1 MLTNVNSIA
10 GVVFIA
16 TFVYMKAPKNKISQ
30 HFFRRISIVVVA
42 SLVLL
47 AVVQCFWGWRMYR
60 NQVEDFERRVES
72 ATYKSIYKA
81 FRMDAIPGL
90 VVAERIN
97 IDLDEFAFYFAPN
110 LLELDALQPY
120 AVEILDLT
128 SNARVMMSR
137 GEVSAIRNPMVT
149 LVEIDD
155 DAMFGLRLTIE
166 VPHRRF
172 LSQMWGL
179 LASSIVIV
187 LLLSAVLIYL
197 IRTMFQQQTIEQMR
211 RDFTHNITHELK
223 TPISVA
229 VAATDAMRNFSA
241 DADIER
247 RSRYLEIVEAQLS
260 QLSAMIER
268 ILTVSVEGRQAKL
281 SIEQVA
287 LREMFEQVIEGVQLS
302 GNDDVVL
309 NIDCDATLTVTA
321 DPHHLKSV
329 VTTLIDNA
337 LKYGGRPLTITISA
351 TKVDGATEIRVADNG
366 CGIAREHLPHLFEKF
381 YRVPSG
387 DLQRPRGYGLGLYYA
402 RQVIE
407 AHRGE
412 ISATSRSGH
421 GTVITIKLP
430 ENEQ

>member
-1 MLTNVNSIA
+1 MN
-10 GVVFIA
+10 
-16 TFVYMKAPKNKISQ
+16 APKSQISQ
-30 HFFRRISIVVVA
+30 SFFRRISVVVVA

-60 NQVEDFERRVES
+60 NQVEDFYRRVES

-90 VVAERIN
+90 VAAEQIK
-97 IDLDEFAFYFAPN
+97 IDLDEFAFYFEPN

-120 AVEILDLT
+120 AAEVLDLT
-128 SNARVMMSR
+128 ASSRVMMHR
-137 GEVSAIRNPMVT
+137 GDAATIRNPMVT
-149 LVEIDD
+149 LIEIDD

-166 VPHRRF
+166 VPHRAF
-172 LSQMWGL
+172 FGQMWGL
-179 LASSIVIV
+179 LASSVVIV

-197 IRTMFQQQTIEQMR
+197 THTMFRQRTIEQMR

-247 RSRYLEIVEAQLS
+247 RSRYLEIVETQLS
-260 QLSAMIER
+260 QLTAMVER

-281 SIEQVA
+281 AIEQVA
-287 LREMFEQVIEGVQLS
+287 LREIFEQVVEGIQVG
-302 GNDDVVL
+302 GNEDATL
-309 NIDCDATLTVTA
+309 NIDCDERLLVNA

-329 VTTLIDNA
+329 VMTLIDNA
-337 LKYGGRPLTITISA
+337 LKYGGRPLSITLSA
-351 TKVDGATEIRVADNG
+351 AKVDNTTEIRIADNG
-366 CGIAREHLPHLFEKF
+366 CGIAREHLAHLFEKF

-387 DLQRPRGYGLGLYYA
+387 DVQRPRGYGLGLYYA
-402 RQVIE
+402 QQVIK
-407 AHRGE
+407 AHGGDILVE
-412 ISATSRSGH
+412 SRVGK
-421 GTVITIKLP
+421 GTTIIIKLP

>member
-1 MLTNVNSIA
+1 
-10 GVVFIA
+10 
-16 TFVYMKAPKNKISQ
+16 MKAPKNKISQ
-30 HFFRRISIVVVA
+30 TFFRRISVVVVA

-60 NQVEDFERRVES
+60 SQVEDFERRVES

-90 VVAERIN
+90 VAAEQIKIN
-97 IDLDEFAFYFAPN
+97 LDEFALFFEPN

-120 AVEILDLT
+120 AVEVLDLT
-128 SNARVMMSR
+128 AAERVMMSR
-137 GEVSAIRNPMVT
+137 DEVSSIRNPMVVR
-149 LVEIDD
+149 VEIDD

-166 VPHRRF
+166 VPHRKF
-172 LSQMWGL
+172 FGQMWGL
-179 LASSIVIV
+179 LASSVVIV

-197 IRTMFQQQTIEQMR
+197 IRTMFRQRTIEQMR

-247 RSRYLEIVEAQLS
+247 RSRYLEIVETQLAQLT
-260 QLSAMIER
+260 AMVER

-287 LREMFEQVIEGVQLS
+287 LCELFEQIVEGVALNVDEQASLNVECDPALS
-302 GNDDVVL
+302 VR
-309 NIDCDATLTVTA
+309 A
-321 DPHHLKSV
+321 DRYHLSSV

-337 LKYGGRPLTITISA
+337 LKYGGRPISIVLSA
-351 TKVDGATEIRVADNG
+351 TTTDHAVEIRVADNG
-366 CGIAREHLPHLFEKF
+366 CGIAREHLAHLFEKF

-407 AHRGE
+407 AHGGE
-412 ISATSRSGH
+412 IRAESRVGH
-421 GTVITIKLP
+421 GTTIIIKLP

>member
-1 MLTNVNSIA
+1 MN
-10 GVVFIA
+10 
-16 TFVYMKAPKNKISQ
+16 APKSQISQ
-30 HFFRRISIVVVA
+30 SFFRRISVVVVA

-90 VVAERIN
+90 VAAEQIKIN
-97 IDLDEFAFYFAPN
+97 LDEFAFYFEPN

-120 AVEILDLT
+120 AAEVLDLT
-128 SNARVMMSR
+128 ASSRVMMHR
-137 GEVSAIRNPMVT
+137 GDAATIRNPMVT
-149 LVEIDD
+149 LIEIDD

-166 VPHRRF
+166 VPHRAF
-172 LSQMWGL
+172 FGQMWGL
-179 LASSIVIV
+179 LASSVVIV
-187 LLLSAVLIYL
+187 LLLSVVLIYL
-197 IRTMFQQQTIEQMR
+197 IRTMFRQRTIEQMR

-260 QLSAMIER
+260 QLTAMVER

-287 LREMFEQVIEGVQLS
+287 LREAFEQIVEGVQIGSDEDATLS
-302 GNDDVVL
+302 
-309 NIDCDATLTVTA
+309 IDCDEQLLVTA

-329 VTTLIDNA
+329 VMTLIDNA
-337 LKYGGRPLTITISA
+337 LKYGGRPIAITLAA
-351 TKVDGATEIRVADNG
+351 TKVDSTTEIRVADNG
-366 CGIAREHLPHLFEKF
+366 CGIAREHLAHLFEKF

-387 DLQRPRGYGLGLYYA
+387 DVQRPRGYGLGLYYA

-407 AHRGE
+407 AHGGQ
-412 ISATSRSGH
+412 ISAESRTGH
-421 GTVITIKLP
+421 GTTIIIKLP
-430 ENEQ
+430 DNEQ

>member
-1 MLTNVNSIA
+1 MN
-10 GVVFIA
+10 
-16 TFVYMKAPKNKISQ
+16 APKSQISQ
-30 HFFRRISIVVVA
+30 SFFRRISVVVVA

-47 AVVQCFWGWRMYR
+47 AVVQCFWGWRMYHS
-60 NQVEDFERRVES
+60 QVEDFERRVES

-90 VVAERIN
+90 VAAEQIKIN
-97 IDLDEFAFYFAPN
+97 LDEFAFYFEPN

-120 AVEILDLT
+120 AAEVLDLT
-128 SNARVMMSR
+128 ASSRVMMHR
-137 GEVSAIRNPMVT
+137 GDATTIRNPMVT
-149 LVEIDD
+149 LIEIDD

-166 VPHRRF
+166 VPHRAF
-172 LSQMWGL
+172 LGQMWGL
-179 LASSIVIV
+179 LASSVVIV
-187 LLLSAVLIYL
+187 LLLSVVLIYL
-197 IRTMFQQQTIEQMR
+197 IRTMFRQRTIEQMR

-260 QLSAMIER
+260 QLTAMVER

-287 LREMFEQVIEGVQLS
+287 LREAFEQIVEGVQIGGDEDATLS
-302 GNDDVVL
+302 
-309 NIDCDATLTVTA
+309 IDCDEQLLVTA
-321 DPHHLKSV
+321 DPQHLKSV
-329 VTTLIDNA
+329 VMTLIDNA
-337 LKYGGRPLTITISA
+337 LKYGGRPIRITLSA
-351 TKVDGATEIRVADNG
+351 EKRNRATEIRVADNG
-366 CGIAREHLPHLFEKF
+366 CGIAREHLAHLFEKF

-387 DLQRPRGYGLGLYYA
+387 DVQRPRGYGLGLYYA

-407 AHRGE
+407 AHGGQ
-412 ISATSRSGH
+412 ISAESRTGH
-421 GTVITIKLP
+421 GTTIIIKLP
-430 ENEQ
+430 DNEQ

>member
-1 MLTNVNSIA
+1 MN
-10 GVVFIA
+10 
-16 TFVYMKAPKNKISQ
+16 APKSQISQ
-30 HFFRRISIVVVA
+30 SFFRRISVVVIA

-90 VVAERIN
+90 VAAEQIKIN
-97 IDLDEFAFYFAPN
+97 LDEFAFYFEPN

-120 AVEILDLT
+120 AAEVLDLT
-128 SNARVMMSR
+128 ASSRVMMHR
-137 GEVSAIRNPMVT
+137 GDAAAIRNPMVT
-149 LVEIDD
+149 LIEIDD

-166 VPHRRF
+166 VPHRAF
-172 LSQMWGL
+172 FGQMWGL
-179 LASSIVIV
+179 LASSVVIV
-187 LLLSAVLIYL
+187 LLLSVVLIYL
-197 IRTMFQQQTIEQMR
+197 IRTMFRQRTIEQMR

-260 QLSAMIER
+260 QLTAMVER

-287 LREMFEQVIEGVQLS
+287 LREAFEQIVEGVQIGGDEDATLS
-302 GNDDVVL
+302 
-309 NIDCDATLTVTA
+309 IDCDEQLLVTA

-329 VTTLIDNA
+329 VMTLIDNA
-337 LKYGGRPLTITISA
+337 LKYGGRPIAITLTA
-351 TKVDGATEIRVADNG
+351 TKVDSTTEIRVADNG
-366 CGIAREHLPHLFEKF
+366 CGIAREHLAHLFEKF

-387 DLQRPRGYGLGLYYA
+387 DVQRPRGYGLGLYYA

-407 AHRGE
+407 AHGGQ
-412 ISATSRSGH
+412 ISAESRTGH
-421 GTVITIKLP
+421 GTTIIIKLP
-430 ENEQ
+430 DNEQ

>member
-1 MLTNVNSIA
+1 MN
-10 GVVFIA
+10 
-16 TFVYMKAPKNKISQ
+16 APKSQISQ
-30 HFFRRISIVVVA
+30 SFFRRISVVVVA

-60 NQVEDFERRVES
+60 NQVEDFYRRVES

-90 VVAERIN
+90 VAAEQIK
-97 IDLDEFAFYFAPN
+97 IDLDEFAFYFEPN

-120 AVEILDLT
+120 AAEVLDLT
-128 SNARVMMSR
+128 ASSRVMMHR
-137 GEVSAIRNPMVT
+137 GDAAAIRNPMVT
-149 LVEIDD
+149 LIEIDD

-166 VPHRRF
+166 VPHRAF
-172 LSQMWGL
+172 FGQMWGL
-179 LASSIVIV
+179 LASSVVIV

-197 IRTMFQQQTIEQMR
+197 THTMFRQRTIEQMR

-247 RSRYLEIVEAQLS
+247 RSRYLEIVETQLS
-260 QLSAMIER
+260 QLTAMVER

-281 SIEQVA
+281 AIEQVA
-287 LREMFEQVIEGVQLS
+287 LREIFEQVIEGIQVG
-302 GNDDVVL
+302 GNEDATL
-309 NIDCDATLTVTA
+309 NIDCDERLLVSA

-329 VTTLIDNA
+329 VMTLIDNA
-337 LKYGGRPLTITISA
+337 LKYGGRPIAITLAA
-351 TKVDGATEIRVADNG
+351 TKVDSTTEIRVADNG
-366 CGIAREHLPHLFEKF
+366 CGIAREHLTHLFEKF

-387 DLQRPRGYGLGLYYA
+387 DVQQPRGYGLGLYYA
-402 RQVIE
+402 QQVIK
-407 AHRGE
+407 AHGGDILVE
-412 ISATSRSGH
+412 SRVGK
-421 GTVITIKLP
+421 GTTIIIKLP

>member
-1 MLTNVNSIA
+1 
-10 GVVFIA
+10 
-16 TFVYMKAPKNKISQ
+16 
-30 HFFRRISIVVVA
+30 
-42 SLVLL
+42 
-47 AVVQCFWGWRMYR
+47 MYR

-90 VVAERIN
+90 VAAEQIK
-97 IDLDEFAFYFAPN
+97 IDLDEFAFYFEPN

-120 AVEILDLT
+120 AAEVLDLT
-128 SNARVMMSR
+128 ASSRVMMHR
-137 GEVSAIRNPMVT
+137 GDAATICNPMVT
-149 LVEIDD
+149 LIEIDD

-166 VPHRRF
+166 VPHRAF
-172 LSQMWGL
+172 FGQMWGL
-179 LASSIVIV
+179 LASSVVIV
-187 LLLSAVLIYL
+187 LLLSVVLIYL
-197 IRTMFQQQTIEQMR
+197 IRTMFRQRTIEQMR

-260 QLSAMIER
+260 QLTAMVER

-281 SIEQVA
+281 SIGQVA
-287 LREMFEQVIEGVQLS
+287 LREMFEQIVEATQLS
-302 GNDDVVL
+302 GVEQADFAIECDETVV
-309 NIDCDATLTVTA
+309 IAA
-321 DPHHLKSV
+321 DRYHLQSV

-337 LKYGGRPLTITISA
+337 LKYGGRPISITLSA
-351 TKVDGATEIRVADNG
+351 EKRNRTTEIRVADNG

-407 AHRGE
+407 AHRGQIDIE
-412 ISATSRSGH
+412 SRTGH
-421 GTVITIKLP
+421 GTTIIIKLP
-430 ENEQ
+430 DNEQ

>member
-1 MLTNVNSIA
+1 
-10 GVVFIA
+10 
-16 TFVYMKAPKNKISQ
+16 
-30 HFFRRISIVVVA
+30 
-42 SLVLL
+42 
-47 AVVQCFWGWRMYR
+47 MYR

-81 FRMDAIPGL
+81 YRMDAIPGL
-90 VVAERIN
+90 VAAEQIKIN
-97 IDLDEFAFYFAPN
+97 LDEFAFYFEPN

-120 AVEILDLT
+120 AAEVLDLT
-128 SNARVMMSR
+128 ASSRVMMHR
-137 GEVSAIRNPMVT
+137 GDAATIRNPMVT
-149 LVEIDD
+149 LIEIDD

-166 VPHRRF
+166 VPHRAF
-172 LSQMWGL
+172 FGQMWGL
-179 LASSIVIV
+179 LASSVVIV
-187 LLLSAVLIYL
+187 LLLSVVLIYL
-197 IRTMFQQQTIEQMR
+197 IRTMFRQRTIEQMR

-260 QLSAMIER
+260 QLTAMVER

-287 LREMFEQVIEGVQLS
+287 LREAFEQIVEGVQIGGDEDATLS
-302 GNDDVVL
+302 
-309 NIDCDATLTVTA
+309 IDCDEQLLVTA

-329 VTTLIDNA
+329 VMTLIDNA
-337 LKYGGRPLTITISA
+337 LKYGGRPIAITLAA
-351 TKVDGATEIRVADNG
+351 TKVDSTTEIRVADNG
-366 CGIAREHLPHLFEKF
+366 CGIAREHLAHLFEKF

-387 DLQRPRGYGLGLYYA
+387 DVQRPRGYGLGLYYA

-407 AHRGE
+407 AHGGQ
-412 ISATSRSGH
+412 ISAESRTGH
-421 GTVITIKLP
+421 GTTIIIKLP
-430 ENEQ
+430 DNEQ

>member
-1 MLTNVNSIA
+1 MN
-10 GVVFIA
+10 
-16 TFVYMKAPKNKISQ
+16 APKSQISQ
-30 HFFRRISIVVVA
+30 SFFRRISVVVVA

-90 VVAERIN
+90 VAAEQIKIN
-97 IDLDEFAFYFAPN
+97 LHEFAFYFEPN

-120 AVEILDLT
+120 AAEVLDLT
-128 SNARVMMSR
+128 TSSRVMMHR
-137 GEVSAIRNPMVT
+137 GDAAAIRNPMVT
-149 LVEIDD
+149 LIEIDD

-166 VPHRRF
+166 VPHRAF
-172 LSQMWGL
+172 FGQMWGL
-179 LASSIVIV
+179 LASSVVIV
-187 LLLSAVLIYL
+187 LLLSVVLIYL
-197 IRTMFQQQTIEQMR
+197 IRTMFRQRTIEQMR

-260 QLSAMIER
+260 QLTAMVER

-287 LREMFEQVIEGVQLS
+287 LREAFEQIVEGVQIGGDEDATLS
-302 GNDDVVL
+302 
-309 NIDCDATLTVTA
+309 IDCDEQLLVTA

-329 VTTLIDNA
+329 VMTLIDNA
-337 LKYGGRPLTITISA
+337 LKYGGRPIAITLAA
-351 TKVDGATEIRVADNG
+351 TKVDSTTEIRVADNG
-366 CGIAREHLPHLFEKF
+366 CGIAREHLAHLFEKF

-387 DLQRPRGYGLGLYYA
+387 DVQRPRGYGLGLYYA

-407 AHRGE
+407 AHGGQ
-412 ISATSRSGH
+412 ISAESRTGH
-421 GTVITIKLP
+421 GTTIIIKLP
-430 ENEQ
+430 DNEQ

>member
-10 GVVFIA
+10 RVVFIA
-16 TFVYMKAPKNKISQ
+16 TFVYMKTPKSQISQ

-47 AVVQCFWGWRMYR
+47 AAVQCFWGWRMYR
-60 NQVEDFERRVES
+60 NQVADFERRVES

-90 VVAERIN
+90 TVAEHIN
-97 IDLDEFAFYFAPN
+97 IDLNEFALFFEPN

-120 AVEILDLT
+120 TAEVLDLT
-128 SNARVMMSR
+128 ANDRVMMSR
-137 GEVSAIRNPMVT
+137 GEVGTIRNPMVT

-155 DAMFGLRLTIE
+155 DAIFGLRLTIE
-166 VPHRRF
+166 VPHRQF

-179 LASSIVIV
+179 LASSIVIIV
-187 LLLSAVLIYL
+187 LLSAVLIYL
-197 IRTMFQQQTIEQMR
+197 IHTMFEQRTIEQMR

-247 RSRYLEIVEAQLS
+247 RSRYLEIIESQLS
-260 QLSAMIER
+260 QLTAMVER

-287 LREMFEQVIEGVQLS
+287 LREMFEQIIEGIQLS
-302 GNDDVVL
+302 DNEQVKL
-309 NIDCDATLTVTA
+309 HIDCDEKLIVTA
-321 DPHHLKSV
+321 DPYHLRSV
-329 VTTLIDNA
+329 VMTLIDNA
-337 LKYGGRPLTITISA
+337 LKYGGRPLAITLA
-351 TKVDGATEIRVADNG
+351 AVKVDGATEIRVADNG

-402 RQVIE
+402 RQIIE
-407 AHRGE
+407 AHRGS
-412 ISATSRSGH
+412 IRATSQTNR
-421 GTVITIKLP
+421 GTTIIIKLP

>member
-1 MLTNVNSIA
+1 MN
-10 GVVFIA
+10 
-16 TFVYMKAPKNKISQ
+16 APKSQISQ
-30 HFFRRISIVVVA
+30 SFFRRISVVVVA

-60 NQVEDFERRVES
+60 NQVEDFYRRVES

-90 VVAERIN
+90 VAAEQIK
-97 IDLDEFAFYFAPN
+97 IDLDEFAFYFEPN

-120 AVEILDLT
+120 AAEVLDLT
-128 SNARVMMSR
+128 ASSRVMMHR
-137 GEVSAIRNPMVT
+137 GDAATIRNPMVT
-149 LVEIDD
+149 LIEIDD

-166 VPHRRF
+166 VPHRAF
-172 LSQMWGL
+172 FGQMWGL
-179 LASSIVIV
+179 LASSVVIV

-197 IRTMFQQQTIEQMR
+197 THTMFRQRTIEQMR

-247 RSRYLEIVEAQLS
+247 RSRYLEIVETQLS
-260 QLSAMIER
+260 QLTAMVER

-281 SIEQVA
+281 AIEQVA
-287 LREMFEQVIEGVQLS
+287 LREIFEQVVEGIQVG
-302 GNDDVVL
+302 GNEDATL
-309 NIDCDATLTVTA
+309 NIDCDERLLVNA

-329 VTTLIDNA
+329 IMTLIDNA
-337 LKYGGRPLTITISA
+337 LKYGGRPLSITLSA
-351 TKVDGATEIRVADNG
+351 AKVDSTTEIRVADNG
-366 CGIAREHLPHLFEKF
+366 CGIAREHLTHLFEKF

-387 DLQRPRGYGLGLYYA
+387 DVQRPRGYGLGLYYA
-402 RQVIE
+402 QQVIK
-407 AHRGE
+407 AHGGDILVE
-412 ISATSRSGH
+412 SRIGK
-421 GTVITIKLP
+421 GTTIIIKLP

>member
-1 MLTNVNSIA
+1 MN
-10 GVVFIA
+10 
-16 TFVYMKAPKNKISQ
+16 APKSQISQ
-30 HFFRRISIVVVA
+30 SFFRRISVVVIA

-90 VVAERIN
+90 VAAEQIKIN
-97 IDLDEFAFYFAPN
+97 LDEFAFYFEPN

-120 AVEILDLT
+120 AAEVLDLT
-128 SNARVMMSR
+128 ASSRVMMHR
-137 GEVSAIRNPMVT
+137 GDAATIRNPMVT
-149 LVEIDD
+149 LIEIDD

-166 VPHRRF
+166 VPHRAF
-172 LSQMWGL
+172 FGQMWGL
-179 LASSIVIV
+179 LASSVVIVI
-187 LLLSAVLIYL
+187 LLSVVLIYL
-197 IRTMFQQQTIEQMR
+197 IRTMFRQRTIEQMR

-260 QLSAMIER
+260 QLTAMVER

-287 LREMFEQVIEGVQLS
+287 LREAFEQIVEGVQIGGDEDATLS
-302 GNDDVVL
+302 
-309 NIDCDATLTVTA
+309 IDCDEQLLVTA

-329 VTTLIDNA
+329 VMTLIDNA
-337 LKYGGRPLTITISA
+337 LKYGGRPIAITLAA
-351 TKVDGATEIRVADNG
+351 TKVDSATEIRVADNG
-366 CGIAREHLPHLFEKF
+366 CGIAREHLAHLFEKF

-387 DLQRPRGYGLGLYYA
+387 DVQRPRGYGLGLYYA

-407 AHRGE
+407 AHGGQ
-412 ISATSRSGH
+412 ISAESRTGH
-421 GTVITIKLP
+421 GTTIIIKLP
-430 ENEQ
+430 DNEQ

>member
-16 TFVYMKAPKNKISQ
+16 TFVYMKTPRNKISQ
-30 HFFRRISIVVVA
+30 RFFRRISIIVVA

-90 VVAERIN
+90 AVAERIN

-128 SNARVMMSR
+128 ANSRVMMSR
-137 GEVSAIRNPMVT
+137 GEVGAIRNPMVA

-197 IRTMFQQQTIEQMR
+197 IRTMFQQRTIEQMR

-247 RSRYLEIVEAQLS
+247 RSRYLEIIEQQLS
-260 QLSAMIER
+260 QLSTMVER
-268 ILTVSVEGRQAKL
+268 ILSVSVDGRQAKISKERIDL
-281 SIEQVA
+281 CELLEEVVEAVQIGSIEQA
-287 LREMFEQVIEGVQLS
+287 K
-302 GNDDVVL
+302 
-309 NIDCDATLTVTA
+309 LTVECEQSLYIKA
-321 DPHHLKSV
+321 DRHHLKSV
-329 VTTLIDNA
+329 ITTLIDNA
-337 LKYGGRPLTITISA
+337 FKYGGRPIELLISA
-351 TKVDGATEIRVADNG
+351 RRDASEVAISIADNG

-402 RQVIE
+402 QQVIK
-407 AHRGE
+407 AHGGE
-412 ISATSRSGH
+412 ILVESRVGK
-421 GTVITIKLP
+421 GTTFTIKLP

>member
-1 MLTNVNSIA
+1 
-10 GVVFIA
+10 
-16 TFVYMKAPKNKISQ
+16 
-30 HFFRRISIVVVA
+30 
-42 SLVLL
+42 
-47 AVVQCFWGWRMYR
+47 MYR

-90 VVAERIN
+90 VAAEQIKIN
-97 IDLDEFAFYFAPN
+97 LDEFAFYFEPN

-120 AVEILDLT
+120 AAEVLDLT
-128 SNARVMMSR
+128 ASSRVMMHR
-137 GEVSAIRNPMVT
+137 GDAATIRNPMVT
-149 LVEIDD
+149 LIEIDD

-166 VPHRRF
+166 VPHRAF
-172 LSQMWGL
+172 FGQMWGL
-179 LASSIVIV
+179 LASSVVIV
-187 LLLSAVLIYL
+187 LLLSVVLIYL
-197 IRTMFQQQTIEQMR
+197 IRTMFRQRTIEQMR

-260 QLSAMIER
+260 QLTAMVER

-287 LREMFEQVIEGVQLS
+287 LREAFEQIVEGVQIGGDEDATLS
-302 GNDDVVL
+302 
-309 NIDCDATLTVTA
+309 IDCDELLLVTA

-329 VTTLIDNA
+329 VMTLIDNA
-337 LKYGGRPLTITISA
+337 LKYGGRPIAITLAA
-351 TKVDGATEIRVADNG
+351 TKVDSATEIRVADNG
-366 CGIAREHLPHLFEKF
+366 CGIAREHLAHLFEKF

-387 DLQRPRGYGLGLYYA
+387 DVQRPRGYGLGLYYA

-407 AHRGE
+407 AHGGQ
-412 ISATSRSGH
+412 ISAESRTGH
-421 GTVITIKLP
+421 GTTIIIKLP
-430 ENEQ
+430 DNEQ

>member
-1 MLTNVNSIA
+1 
-10 GVVFIA
+10 
-16 TFVYMKAPKNKISQ
+16 
-30 HFFRRISIVVVA
+30 
-42 SLVLL
+42 
-47 AVVQCFWGWRMYR
+47 MYR

-90 VVAERIN
+90 VAAEQIKIN
-97 IDLDEFAFYFAPN
+97 LDEFAFYFEPN

-120 AVEILDLT
+120 AAEVLDLT
-128 SNARVMMSR
+128 ASSRVMMHR
-137 GEVSAIRNPMVT
+137 GDAATIRNPMVT
-149 LVEIDD
+149 LIEIDD

-166 VPHRRF
+166 VPHRAF
-172 LSQMWGL
+172 FGQMWGL
-179 LASSIVIV
+179 LASSVVIV
-187 LLLSAVLIYL
+187 LLLSVVLIYL
-197 IRTMFQQQTIEQMR
+197 IRTMFRQRTIEQMR

-260 QLSAMIER
+260 QLTAMVER

-287 LREMFEQVIEGVQLS
+287 LREAFEQIVEGVQIGGDEDATLS
-302 GNDDVVL
+302 
-309 NIDCDATLTVTA
+309 IDCDEQLLVTA

-329 VTTLIDNA
+329 VMTLIDNA
-337 LKYGGRPLTITISA
+337 LKYGGRPIAITLAA
-351 TKVDGATEIRVADNG
+351 TKVDSTTEIRVADNG
-366 CGIAREHLPHLFEKF
+366 CGIAREHLAHLFEKF

-407 AHRGE
+407 AHGGQ
-412 ISATSRSGH
+412 ISAESRTGH
-421 GTVITIKLP
+421 GTTIIIKLP
-430 ENEQ
+430 DNEQ

>member
-1 MLTNVNSIA
+1 
-10 GVVFIA
+10 
-16 TFVYMKAPKNKISQ
+16 
-30 HFFRRISIVVVA
+30 
-42 SLVLL
+42 
-47 AVVQCFWGWRMYR
+47 MYR

-90 VVAERIN
+90 VAAEQIKIN
-97 IDLDEFAFYFAPN
+97 LDEFAFYFEPN

-120 AVEILDLT
+120 AAEVLDLT
-128 SNARVMMSR
+128 ASSRVMMHR
-137 GEVSAIRNPMVT
+137 GDAATIRNPMVT
-149 LVEIDD
+149 LIEIDD

-166 VPHRRF
+166 VPHRAF
-172 LSQMWGL
+172 FGQMWGL
-179 LASSIVIV
+179 LASSVVIV
-187 LLLSAVLIYL
+187 LLLSVVLIYL
-197 IRTMFQQQTIEQMR
+197 IRTMFRQRTIEQMR

-260 QLSAMIER
+260 QLTAMVER

-281 SIEQVA
+281 SIGQVA
-287 LREMFEQVIEGVQLS
+287 LREMFEQIVETTQLS
-302 GNDDVVL
+302 GVEQADFVIECDETVV
-309 NIDCDATLTVTA
+309 IAA
-321 DPHHLKSV
+321 DRYHLQSV
-329 VTTLIDNA
+329 ITTLIDNA
-337 LKYGGRPLTITISA
+337 LKYGGRPIRITLSA
-351 TKVDGATEIRVADNG
+351 EKRDRTTEIRVADNG

-407 AHRGE
+407 AHRGQIDIE
-412 ISATSRSGH
+412 SRTGH
-421 GTVITIKLP
+421 GTTIIIKLP
-430 ENEQ
+430 DNEQ

>member
-1 MLTNVNSIA
+1 
-10 GVVFIA
+10 
-16 TFVYMKAPKNKISQ
+16 
-30 HFFRRISIVVVA
+30 
-42 SLVLL
+42 
-47 AVVQCFWGWRMYR
+47 MYR

-90 VVAERIN
+90 VAAEQIKIN
-97 IDLDEFAFYFAPN
+97 LDDFAFYFEPN

-120 AVEILDLT
+120 AAEVLDLT
-128 SNARVMMSR
+128 ASSRVMMHR
-137 GEVSAIRNPMVT
+137 GDAATIRNPMVT
-149 LVEIDD
+149 LIEIDD

-166 VPHRRF
+166 VPHRAF
-172 LSQMWGL
+172 FGQMWGL
-179 LASSIVIV
+179 LASSVVIV
-187 LLLSAVLIYL
+187 MLLSVVLIYL
-197 IRTMFQQQTIEQMR
+197 IHTMFRQRTIEQMR

-260 QLSAMIER
+260 QLTAMVER

-281 SIEQVA
+281 SIGQVA
-287 LREMFEQVIEGVQLS
+287 LREMFEQIVEATQLS
-302 GNDDVVL
+302 GVEQADFVIECDETVV
-309 NIDCDATLTVTA
+309 IAA
-321 DPHHLKSV
+321 DRYHLQSV

-337 LKYGGRPLTITISA
+337 LKYGGRPIRITLSA
-351 TKVDGATEIRVADNG
+351 EKRNRATEIRVADNG

-402 RQVIE
+402 RQVIG
-407 AHRGE
+407 AHRGQIDIE
-412 ISATSRSGH
+412 SRTGH
-421 GTVITIKLP
+421 GTTIIIKLP
-430 ENEQ
+430 DNEQ

>member
-1 MLTNVNSIA
+1 MN
-10 GVVFIA
+10 
-16 TFVYMKAPKNKISQ
+16 APKSQISQ
-30 HFFRRISIVVVA
+30 SFFRRISVVVIA

-90 VVAERIN
+90 VAAEQIKIN
-97 IDLDEFAFYFAPN
+97 LDEFAFYFEPN

-120 AVEILDLT
+120 AAEVLDLT
-128 SNARVMMSR
+128 ASSRVMMHR
-137 GEVSAIRNPMVT
+137 GDAATIRNPMVT
-149 LVEIDD
+149 LIEIDD

-166 VPHRRF
+166 VPHRAF
-172 LSQMWGL
+172 FGQMWGL
-179 LASSIVIV
+179 LASSVVIV
-187 LLLSAVLIYL
+187 LLLSVVLIYL
-197 IRTMFQQQTIEQMR
+197 IRTMFRQRTIEQMR

-260 QLSAMIER
+260 QLTAMVER

-287 LREMFEQVIEGVQLS
+287 LREAFEQIVEGVQIGSDEDATLS
-302 GNDDVVL
+302 
-309 NIDCDATLTVTA
+309 IDCDEQLLVTA

-329 VTTLIDNA
+329 VMTLIDNA
-337 LKYGGRPLTITISA
+337 LKYGGRPIAITLAA
-351 TKVDGATEIRVADNG
+351 TKVDSTTEIRVADNG
-366 CGIAREHLPHLFEKF
+366 CGIAREHLAHLFEKF

-387 DLQRPRGYGLGLYYA
+387 DVQRPRGYGLGLYYA

-407 AHRGE
+407 AHGGQ
-412 ISATSRSGH
+412 ISAESRTGH
-421 GTVITIKLP
+421 GTTIIIKLP
-430 ENEQ
+430 DNEQ

>member
-1 MLTNVNSIA
+1 MN
-10 GVVFIA
+10 
-16 TFVYMKAPKNKISQ
+16 APKSQISQ
-30 HFFRRISIVVVA
+30 SFFRRISVVVIA

-90 VVAERIN
+90 VAAEQIKIN
-97 IDLDEFAFYFAPN
+97 LDEFAFYFEPN

-120 AVEILDLT
+120 AAEVLDLT
-128 SNARVMMSR
+128 ASSRVMMHR
-137 GEVSAIRNPMVT
+137 GDAAAIRNPMVT
-149 LVEIDD
+149 LIEIDD

-166 VPHRRF
+166 VPHRAF
-172 LSQMWGL
+172 FGQMWGL
-179 LASSIVIV
+179 LASSVVIV
-187 LLLSAVLIYL
+187 LLLSVVLIYL
-197 IRTMFQQQTIEQMR
+197 IRTMFRQRTIEQMR

-260 QLSAMIER
+260 QLTAMVER

-281 SIEQVA
+281 SIGQVA
-287 LREMFEQVIEGVQLS
+287 LREMFEQIVETTQLS
-302 GNDDVVL
+302 GVGQADFAIECDETVV
-309 NIDCDATLTVTA
+309 IAA
-321 DPHHLKSV
+321 DRYHLQSV

-337 LKYGGRPLTITISA
+337 LKYGGRPIRITLSA
-351 TKVDGATEIRVADNG
+351 EKRDRTTEIRVADNG

-387 DLQRPRGYGLGLYYA
+387 DVQRPRGYGLGLYYA

-407 AHRGE
+407 AHGGQ
-412 ISATSRSGH
+412 ISAESRTGH
-421 GTVITIKLP
+421 GTTIIIKLP
-430 ENEQ
+430 DNEQ

>member
-1 MLTNVNSIA
+1 
-10 GVVFIA
+10 
-16 TFVYMKAPKNKISQ
+16 
-30 HFFRRISIVVVA
+30 
-42 SLVLL
+42 
-47 AVVQCFWGWRMYR
+47 MYR

-90 VVAERIN
+90 VAAEQIKIN
-97 IDLDEFAFYFAPN
+97 LDEFAFYFEPN

-120 AVEILDLT
+120 AAEVLDLT
-128 SNARVMMSR
+128 ASSRVMMHR
-137 GEVSAIRNPMVT
+137 GDAATIRNPMVT
-149 LVEIDD
+149 LIEIDD

-166 VPHRRF
+166 VPHRAF
-172 LSQMWGL
+172 FGQMWGL
-179 LASSIVIV
+179 LASSVVIV
-187 LLLSAVLIYL
+187 LLLSVVLIYL
-197 IRTMFQQQTIEQMR
+197 IRTMFRQRTIEQMR

-260 QLSAMIER
+260 QLTAMVER

-287 LREMFEQVIEGVQLS
+287 LREAFEQIVEGVQIGGDEDATLS
-302 GNDDVVL
+302 
-309 NIDCDATLTVTA
+309 IDCDEQLLVTA

-329 VTTLIDNA
+329 VMTLIDNA
-337 LKYGGRPLTITISA
+337 LKYGGRPIAIILAA
-351 TKVDGATEIRVADNG
+351 TKVDSTTEIRVADNG
-366 CGIAREHLPHLFEKF
+366 CGIAREHLAHLFEKF

-387 DLQRPRGYGLGLYYA
+387 DVQRPRGYGLGLYYA

-407 AHRGE
+407 AHGGQ
-412 ISATSRSGH
+412 ISAESRTGH
-421 GTVITIKLP
+421 GTTIIIKLP
-430 ENEQ
+430 DNEQ

>member
-1 MLTNVNSIA
+1 
-10 GVVFIA
+10 
-16 TFVYMKAPKNKISQ
+16 
-30 HFFRRISIVVVA
+30 
-42 SLVLL
+42 
-47 AVVQCFWGWRMYR
+47 MYR

-90 VVAERIN
+90 VAAEQIKIN
-97 IDLDEFAFYFAPN
+97 LDEFAFYFEPN

-120 AVEILDLT
+120 AAEVLDLT
-128 SNARVMMSR
+128 ASSRVMMHR
-137 GEVSAIRNPMVT
+137 GDAATIRNPMVT
-149 LVEIDD
+149 LIEIDD

-166 VPHRRF
+166 VPHRAF
-172 LSQMWGL
+172 FGQMWGL
-179 LASSIVIV
+179 LASSVVIV
-187 LLLSAVLIYL
+187 LLLSVVLIYL
-197 IRTMFQQQTIEQMR
+197 IRTMFRQRTIEQMR

-260 QLSAMIER
+260 QLTAMVER

-287 LREMFEQVIEGVQLS
+287 LREALEQIVEGVQIGGDEDATLS
-302 GNDDVVL
+302 
-309 NIDCDATLTVTA
+309 IDCDEQLLVTA

-329 VTTLIDNA
+329 VMTLIDNA
-337 LKYGGRPLTITISA
+337 LKYGGRPIAITLAA
-351 TKVDGATEIRVADNG
+351 TKVDSTTEIRVADNG
-366 CGIAREHLPHLFEKF
+366 CGIAREHLAHLFEKF

-387 DLQRPRGYGLGLYYA
+387 DVQRPRGYGLGLYYA

-407 AHRGE
+407 AHGGQ
-412 ISATSRSGH
+412 ISAESRTGH
-421 GTVITIKLP
+421 GTTIIIKLP
-430 ENEQ
+430 DNE

>member
-1 MLTNVNSIA
+1 MN
-10 GVVFIA
+10 
-16 TFVYMKAPKNKISQ
+16 APKSQISQ
-30 HFFRRISIVVVA
+30 SFFRRISVVVIA

-90 VVAERIN
+90 VAAEQIKIN
-97 IDLDEFAFYFAPN
+97 LDEFAFYFEPN

-120 AVEILDLT
+120 AAEVLDLT
-128 SNARVMMSR
+128 ASSRVMMHR
-137 GEVSAIRNPMVT
+137 GDAATIRNPMVT
-149 LVEIDD
+149 LIEIDD

-166 VPHRRF
+166 VPHRAF
-172 LSQMWGL
+172 FGQMWGL
-179 LASSIVIV
+179 LASSVVIV
-187 LLLSAVLIYL
+187 LLLSVVLIYL
-197 IRTMFQQQTIEQMR
+197 IRTMFRQRTIEQMR

-260 QLSAMIER
+260 QLTAMVER

-287 LREMFEQVIEGVQLS
+287 LREAFEQIVEGVQIGGDEDATLS
-302 GNDDVVL
+302 
-309 NIDCDATLTVTA
+309 IDCDEQLLVTA

-329 VTTLIDNA
+329 VMTLIDNA
-337 LKYGGRPLTITISA
+337 LKYGGRPIAITLAA
-351 TKVDGATEIRVADNG
+351 TKVDSATEIRVADNG
-366 CGIAREHLPHLFEKF
+366 CGIAREHLAHLFEKF

-387 DLQRPRGYGLGLYYA
+387 DVQRPRGYGLGLYYA

-407 AHRGE
+407 AHGGQ
-412 ISATSRSGH
+412 ISAESRTGH
-421 GTVITIKLP
+421 GTTIIIKLP
-430 ENEQ
+430 DNEQ

>member
-1 MLTNVNSIA
+1 MN
-10 GVVFIA
+10 A
-16 TFVYMKAPKNKISQ
+16 TKSQISQ
-30 HFFRRISIVVVA
+30 SFFRRISVVVVA

-60 NQVEDFERRVES
+60 NQVADFERRVES

-90 VVAERIN
+90 VAAEQIKIN
-97 IDLDEFAFYFAPN
+97 LDEFAFYFEPN

-120 AVEILDLT
+120 SVEVLDLT
-128 SNARVMMSR
+128 AAERVMMSR
-137 GEVSAIRNPMVT
+137 GTVSAIRNPMVVR
-149 LVEIDD
+149 VEIDD

-166 VPHRRF
+166 VPHRTF
-172 LSQMWGL
+172 FGQMWWL
-179 LASSIVIV
+179 LISSVVIV

-197 IRTMFQQQTIEQMR
+197 IRTMFQQRTIEQMR

-247 RSRYLEIVEAQLS
+247 RSRYLEIVETQLAQLT
-260 QLSAMIER
+260 AMVER

-287 LREMFEQVIEGVQLS
+287 LREAFEQVIEGVKLS
-302 GNDDVVL
+302 ADQQASLSIECDPTLSVRADHYHL
-309 NIDCDATLTVTA
+309 N
-321 DPHHLKSV
+321 SV
-329 VTTLIDNA
+329 VMTLIDNA
-337 LKYGGRPLTITISA
+337 LKYGGRPISIVLSA
-351 TKVDGATEIRVADNG
+351 SKTNHAVEVRVADNG
-366 CGIAREHLPHLFEKF
+366 RGIAREHLAHLFEKF

-387 DLQRPRGYGLGLYYA
+387 DVQRPRGYGLGLYYA

-407 AHRGE
+407 AHGGE
-412 ISATSRSGH
+412 IHAESRLGH
-421 GTVITIKLP
+421 GTTIIIKLP

>member
-1 MLTNVNSIA
+1 
-10 GVVFIA
+10 
-16 TFVYMKAPKNKISQ
+16 MKAPKSQISQ
-30 HFFRRISIVVVA
+30 SFFRQISVVVVA

-90 VVAERIN
+90 VAAEQIK
-97 IDLDEFAFYFAPN
+97 IDLDEFAFYFEPN

-120 AVEILDLT
+120 AAEVLDLT
-128 SNARVMMSR
+128 ASSRVMMHR
-137 GEVSAIRNPMVT
+137 GDAATICNPMVT
-149 LVEIDD
+149 LIEIDD

-166 VPHRRF
+166 VPHRAF
-172 LSQMWGL
+172 FGQMWGL
-179 LASSIVIV
+179 LASSVVIV
-187 LLLSAVLIYL
+187 LLLSVVLIYL
-197 IRTMFQQQTIEQMR
+197 IRTMFRQRTIEQMR

-260 QLSAMIER
+260 QLTAMVER

-281 SIEQVA
+281 SIGQVA
-287 LREMFEQVIEGVQLS
+287 LREMFEQIVEATQLS
-302 GNDDVVL
+302 GVEQADFAIECDETVV
-309 NIDCDATLTVTA
+309 IAA
-321 DPHHLKSV
+321 DRYHLQSV

-337 LKYGGRPLTITISA
+337 LKYGGRPISITLSA
-351 TKVDGATEIRVADNG
+351 EKRNRTTEIRVADNG

-407 AHRGE
+407 AHRGQIDIE
-412 ISATSRSGH
+412 SRTGH
-421 GTVITIKLP
+421 GTTIIIKLP
-430 ENEQ
+430 DNEQ

>member
-1 MLTNVNSIA
+1 
-10 GVVFIA
+10 
-16 TFVYMKAPKNKISQ
+16 
-30 HFFRRISIVVVA
+30 
-42 SLVLL
+42 
-47 AVVQCFWGWRMYR
+47 MYR
-60 NQVEDFERRVES
+60 SQVEDFERRVES

-90 VVAERIN
+90 VAAEQIKIN
-97 IDLDEFAFYFAPN
+97 LDEFALFFEPN

-120 AVEILDLT
+120 AVEVLDLT
-128 SNARVMMSR
+128 AAERVMMSR
-137 GEVSAIRNPMVT
+137 GEVSSIRNPMVVR
-149 LVEIDD
+149 VEIDD
-155 DAMFGLRLTIE
+155 DAMFGLLLTIE
-166 VPHRRF
+166 VPHRKF
-172 LSQMWGL
+172 FGQMWGL
-179 LASSIVIV
+179 LASSVVIV

-197 IRTMFQQQTIEQMR
+197 IRTMFRQRTIEQMR

-247 RSRYLEIVEAQLS
+247 RSRYLEIVETQLAQLT
-260 QLSAMIER
+260 AMVER

-287 LREMFEQVIEGVQLS
+287 LCELFEQVVEGVALNVDEQASLS
-302 GNDDVVL
+302 VE
-309 NIDCDATLTVTA
+309 CDPALSVRA
-321 DPHHLKSV
+321 DRYHLSSV

-337 LKYGGRPLTITISA
+337 LKYGGRPISIALSA
-351 TKVDGATEIRVADNG
+351 TTTDHAVEIRVADNG
-366 CGIAREHLPHLFEKF
+366 CGIAREHLAHLFEKF

-407 AHRGE
+407 AHGGE
-412 ISATSRSGH
+412 IRAESRVGH
-421 GTVITIKLP
+421 GTTIIIKLP

>member
-1 MLTNVNSIA
+1 MN
-10 GVVFIA
+10 
-16 TFVYMKAPKNKISQ
+16 APKSQISQ
-30 HFFRRISIVVVA
+30 SFFRRISVVVIA

-90 VVAERIN
+90 VAAEPIKIN
-97 IDLDEFAFYFAPN
+97 LDEFAFYFEPN

-120 AVEILDLT
+120 AAEVLDLT
-128 SNARVMMSR
+128 ASSRVMMHR
-137 GEVSAIRNPMVT
+137 GDAAAIRNPMVT
-149 LVEIDD
+149 LIEIDD

-166 VPHRRF
+166 VPHRAF
-172 LSQMWGL
+172 FGQMWGL
-179 LASSIVIV
+179 LASSVVIV
-187 LLLSAVLIYL
+187 LLLSVVLIYL
-197 IRTMFQQQTIEQMR
+197 IRTMFRQRTIEQMR

-260 QLSAMIER
+260 QLTAMVER

-287 LREMFEQVIEGVQLS
+287 LREAFEQIVEGVQIGSDEDATLS
-302 GNDDVVL
+302 
-309 NIDCDATLTVTA
+309 IDCDEQLLVTA

-329 VTTLIDNA
+329 VMTLIDNA
-337 LKYGGRPLTITISA
+337 LKYGGRPIAITLAA
-351 TKVDGATEIRVADNG
+351 TKVDSTTEIRVADNG
-366 CGIAREHLPHLFEKF
+366 CGIAREHLAHLFEKF

-387 DLQRPRGYGLGLYYA
+387 DVQRPRGYGLGLYYA

-407 AHRGE
+407 AHGGQ
-412 ISATSRSGH
+412 ISAESRTGH
-421 GTVITIKLP
+421 GTTIIIKLP
-430 ENEQ
+430 DNEQ

>member
-1 MLTNVNSIA
+1 MN
-10 GVVFIA
+10 
-16 TFVYMKAPKNKISQ
+16 APKSQISQ
-30 HFFRRISIVVVA
+30 SFFRRISVVVVA

-90 VVAERIN
+90 VAAEQIKIN
-97 IDLDEFAFYFAPN
+97 LDEFAFYFEPN

-120 AVEILDLT
+120 AAEVLDLT
-128 SNARVMMSR
+128 ASSRVMMHR
-137 GEVSAIRNPMVT
+137 GDAATIRNPMVT
-149 LVEIDD
+149 LIEIDD
-155 DAMFGLRLTIE
+155 DAMFGMRLTIE
-166 VPHRRF
+166 VPHRAF
-172 LSQMWGL
+172 FGQMWGL
-179 LASSIVIV
+179 LASSVVIV
-187 LLLSAVLIYL
+187 LLLSVVLIYL
-197 IRTMFQQQTIEQMR
+197 IRTMFRQRTIEQMR

-260 QLSAMIER
+260 QLTAMVER

-287 LREMFEQVIEGVQLS
+287 LREAFEQIVEGVQIGGDEDATLS
-302 GNDDVVL
+302 
-309 NIDCDATLTVTA
+309 IDCDEQLLVTA

-329 VTTLIDNA
+329 VMTLIDNA
-337 LKYGGRPLTITISA
+337 LKYGGRPIAITLAA
-351 TKVDGATEIRVADNG
+351 TKVDSTTEIRVADNG
-366 CGIAREHLPHLFEKF
+366 CGIAREHLAHLFEKF

-387 DLQRPRGYGLGLYYA
+387 DVQRPRGYGLGLYYA

-407 AHRGE
+407 AHGGQ
-412 ISATSRSGH
+412 ISAESRTGH
-421 GTVITIKLP
+421 GTTIIIKLP
-430 ENEQ
+430 DNER

>member
-1 MLTNVNSIA
+1 MN
-10 GVVFIA
+10 
-16 TFVYMKAPKNKISQ
+16 APKSQISQ
-30 HFFRRISIVVVA
+30 SFFRRISVVVIA

-90 VVAERIN
+90 VAAEQIKIN
-97 IDLDEFAFYFAPN
+97 LDEFAFYFEPN

-120 AVEILDLT
+120 AAEVLDLT
-128 SNARVMMSR
+128 ASSRVMMHR
-137 GEVSAIRNPMVT
+137 GDAATIRNPMVT
-149 LVEIDD
+149 LIEIDD

-166 VPHRRF
+166 VPHRAF
-172 LSQMWGL
+172 FGQMWGL
-179 LASSIVIV
+179 LASSVVIV
-187 LLLSAVLIYL
+187 LLLSVVLIYL
-197 IRTMFQQQTIEQMR
+197 IRTMFRQRTIEQMR

-260 QLSAMIER
+260 QLTAMVER

-287 LREMFEQVIEGVQLS
+287 LREAFEQIVEGVQIGGDEDATLS
-302 GNDDVVL
+302 
-309 NIDCDATLTVTA
+309 IDCDEQLLVTA

-329 VTTLIDNA
+329 VMTLIDNA
-337 LKYGGRPLTITISA
+337 LKYGGRPIAITLAA
-351 TKVDGATEIRVADNG
+351 TKVDSTTEIRVADNG
-366 CGIAREHLPHLFEKF
+366 CGIAREHLAHLFEKF

-387 DLQRPRGYGLGLYYA
+387 DVQRPRGYGLGLYYA

-407 AHRGE
+407 AHGGQ
-412 ISATSRSGH
+412 ISAESRTGH
-421 GTVITIKLP
+421 GTSIIIKLP
-430 ENEQ
+430 DNEQ

>member
-1 MLTNVNSIA
+1 MN
-10 GVVFIA
+10 
-16 TFVYMKAPKNKISQ
+16 APKSQISQ
-30 HFFRRISIVVVA
+30 SFFRRISVVVVA

-47 AVVQCFWGWRMYR
+47 AVVQCFWGWRMYHS
-60 NQVEDFERRVES
+60 QVEDFERRVES

-90 VVAERIN
+90 VAAEQIKIN
-97 IDLDEFAFYFAPN
+97 LDEFAFYFEPN

-120 AVEILDLT
+120 AAEVLDLT
-128 SNARVMMSR
+128 ASSRVMMHR
-137 GEVSAIRNPMVT
+137 GDAATIRNPMVT
-149 LVEIDD
+149 LIEIDD

-166 VPHRRF
+166 VPHRAF
-172 LSQMWGL
+172 FGQMWGL
-179 LASSIVIV
+179 LASSVVIV
-187 LLLSAVLIYL
+187 LLLSVVLIYL
-197 IRTMFQQQTIEQMR
+197 IRTMFRQRTIEQMR

-260 QLSAMIER
+260 QLTAMVER

-287 LREMFEQVIEGVQLS
+287 LREALEQIVEGVQIGGDEDATLS
-302 GNDDVVL
+302 
-309 NIDCDATLTVTA
+309 IDCDEQLLVTA

-329 VTTLIDNA
+329 VMTLIDNA
-337 LKYGGRPLTITISA
+337 LKYGGRPITITLAA
-351 TKVDGATEIRVADNG
+351 TKVDSTTEIRVADNG
-366 CGIAREHLPHLFEKF
+366 CGIAREHLAHLFEKF

-387 DLQRPRGYGLGLYYA
+387 DVQRPRGYGLGLYYA

-407 AHRGE
+407 AHGGQ
-412 ISATSRSGH
+412 ISAESRTGH
-421 GTVITIKLP
+421 GTTIIIKLP
-430 ENEQ
+430 DNEQ

>member
-1 MLTNVNSIA
+1 
-10 GVVFIA
+10 
-16 TFVYMKAPKNKISQ
+16 
-30 HFFRRISIVVVA
+30 
-42 SLVLL
+42 
-47 AVVQCFWGWRMYR
+47 MYH

-72 ATYKSIYKA
+72 ATYKAIYKA
-81 FRMDAIPGL
+81 FRMDAIPAL
-90 VVAERIN
+90 AAAEMIN
-97 IDLDEFAFYFAPN
+97 INLDEFAFYFEPN

-120 AVEILDLT
+120 AVEVLDLC
-128 SNARVMMSR
+128 SANRRVMMAR
-137 GEVSAIRNPMVT
+137 GESTEILSPKVLEI
-149 LVEIDD
+149 EIDD
-155 DAMFGLRLTIE
+155 DAYFGLRLTIE
-166 VPHRRF
+166 VPYRKF
-172 LSQMWGL
+172 FGQMWGL
-179 LASSIVIV
+179 LASSVAIV

-197 IRTMFQQQTIEQMR
+197 IRTMFRQRTIEQMR

-260 QLSAMIER
+260 QLTSMVER

-281 SIEQVA
+281 TIEQVA
-287 LREMFEQVIEGVQLS
+287 LREMFEQVAEGVK
-302 GNDDVVL
+302 L
-309 NIDCDATLTVTA
+309 NAEEPVNLTIDCHPTLTVRA
-321 DPHHLKSV
+321 DRYHLNSV

-337 LKYGGRPLTITISA
+337 LKYGGRPLNITLSA
-351 TKVDGATEIRVADNG
+351 TETDHAIEIRVADNG
-366 CGIAREHLPHLFEKF
+366 CGIAREHLAHLFEKF

-407 AHRGE
+407 AHGGE
-412 ISATSRSGH
+412 ININSRIGH
-421 GTVITIKLP
+421 GTTITIKLT

>member
-1 MLTNVNSIA
+1 MN
-10 GVVFIA
+10 
-16 TFVYMKAPKNKISQ
+16 APKSQISQ
-30 HFFRRISIVVVA
+30 SFFRRISVVVVA

-60 NQVEDFERRVES
+60 NQVEDFYRRVES

-90 VVAERIN
+90 VAAEQIK
-97 IDLDEFAFYFAPN
+97 IDLDEFAFYFEPN

-120 AVEILDLT
+120 AAEVLDLT
-128 SNARVMMSR
+128 ASSRVMMHR
-137 GEVSAIRNPMVT
+137 GDAAAIRNPMVT
-149 LVEIDD
+149 LIEIDD

-166 VPHRRF
+166 VPHRAF
-172 LSQMWGL
+172 FGQMWGL
-179 LASSIVIV
+179 LASSVVIV
-187 LLLSAVLIYL
+187 LLLSVVLIYL
-197 IRTMFQQQTIEQMR
+197 THTMFRQRTLEQMR

-247 RSRYLEIVEAQLS
+247 RSRYLEIVETQLS
-260 QLSAMIER
+260 QLTAMVER

-281 SIEQVA
+281 AIEQVA
-287 LREMFEQVIEGVQLS
+287 LREIFEQVVEGIQVG
-302 GNDDVVL
+302 GNEDATL
-309 NIDCDATLTVTA
+309 NIDCDERLLVNA

-329 VTTLIDNA
+329 VMTLIDNA
-337 LKYGGRPLTITISA
+337 LKYGGRPLSITLSA
-351 TKVDGATEIRVADNG
+351 AKVDNTTEIRIADNG
-366 CGIAREHLPHLFEKF
+366 CGIAREHLAHLFEKF

-387 DLQRPRGYGLGLYYA
+387 DVQRPRGYGLGLYYA
-402 RQVIE
+402 QQVIK
-407 AHRGE
+407 AHGGDILVE
-412 ISATSRSGH
+412 SRIGK
-421 GTVITIKLP
+421 GTTIIIKLP

>member
-10 GVVFIA
+10 RIVFIA
-16 TFVYMKAPKNKISQ
+16 TFVYMKAPKTQISQ
-30 HFFRRISIVVVA
+30 HFFRRISIVVVV

-90 VVAERIN
+90 LVAERIN
-97 IDLDEFAFYFAPN
+97 IDLDEFAFYFKPN
-110 LLELDALQPY
+110 LLELNALQPY

-128 SNARVMMSR
+128 ANNRVMMSR
-137 GEVSAIRNPMVT
+137 GEVGAIHNPMVT

-197 IRTMFQQQTIEQMR
+197 IRTMFQQRTIEQMR

-260 QLSAMIER
+260 QLTAMVER

-287 LREMFEQVIEGVQLS
+287 LREMFEQVIEGIQLS
-302 GNDDVVL
+302 GNDDVTL
-309 NIDCDATLTVTA
+309 NIDCDTTLTVAA

-337 LKYGGRPLTITISA
+337 LKYGGRPLTVTISA
-351 TKVDGATEIRVADNG
+351 TKIDGTTEIRVADNG
-366 CGIAREHLPHLFEKF
+366 CGISREHLPHLFEKF

-412 ISATSRSGH
+412 ISATSRSGR
-421 GTVITIKLP
+421 GTVITIKLS